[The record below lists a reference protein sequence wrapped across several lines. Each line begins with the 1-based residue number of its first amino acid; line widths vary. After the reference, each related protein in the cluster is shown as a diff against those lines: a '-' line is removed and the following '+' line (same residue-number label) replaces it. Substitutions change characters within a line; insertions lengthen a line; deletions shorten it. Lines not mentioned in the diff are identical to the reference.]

1 MTKKILL
8 IEPDKILADVYQNA
22 LSSTGLN
29 VEKAYNAQ
37 QGIILA
43 DNENP
48 DLVICELQLVDH
60 SGVEFLYEFRSYVDW
75 LKIPIIIFSIVPPYE
90 FSSCQIGL
98 KRELGVESYLYKP
111 QTNLHRLLEVVGATL
126 NS

>member
-8 IEPDKILADVYQNA
+8 IEPDNVLADIYRNG
-22 LSSTGLN
+22 LSSMGLN
-29 VEKAYNAQ
+29 VISAYNAQ
-37 QGIILA
+37 QAIILA
-43 DNENP
+43 DDESP

-60 SGVEFLYEFRSYVDW
+60 SGVEFLYEFRSYADW
-75 LKIPIIIFSIVPPYE
+75 LKIPIIILSIVPPYE
-90 FSSCQIGL
+90 FSCSQIGL

-111 QTNLHRLLEVVGATL
+111 QTNLHRLLEVVGSTL

>member
-8 IEPDKILADVYQNA
+8 IEPDKILADIYQNA

-48 DLVICELQLVDH
+48 DLVICELQLVP
-60 SGVEFLYEFRSYVDW
+60 F
-75 LKIPIIIFSIVPPYE
+75 
-90 FSSCQIGL
+90 
-98 KRELGVESYLYKP
+98 
-111 QTNLHRLLEVVGATL
+111 
-126 NS
+126 